1 MKRFLGVVALGA
13 LTACGGQADD
23 SEPVETQTTPLAVA
37 ATSEATPI
45 PASAAKESAEGVE
58 CKKDEDRIFS
68 CNTDG
73 GKRIAVCATAAGKTE
88 YRFGAAKPELVLT
101 GGQYASVAY
110 SGGGEQ
116 QIAFDNDATR
126 YVVFS
131 RMVRTNFT
139 PGEPND
145 AAISDGVIVLRND
158 KVLSVLTCG
167 GPDADPMPVQMALA
181 DQHMKQQDE
190 LFTYET
196 ERADPLRTE

>member
-1 MKRFLGVVALGA
+1 VKHFLGLVALGA
-13 LTACGGQADD
+13 LTACGGQSED
-23 SEPVETQTTPLAVA
+23 SGAAEAKTTPVAVA
-37 ATSEATPI
+37 ATSEATSI
-45 PASAAKESAEGVE
+45 TASAAKESAEGVE

-73 GKRIAVCATAAGKTE
+73 GKRIAVCATPAGKTE

-101 GGQYASVAY
+101 AGQYASVPY

-116 QIAFDNDATR
+116 QIAFDNGATR

-145 AAISDGVIVLRND
+145 PAISDGVIVLRND

-196 ERADPLRTE
+196 ERADPLRTD

>member
-1 MKRFLGVVALGA
+1 MKHFLGLVALGA

-23 SEPVETQTTPLAVA
+23 SGAAEAKTTPVAVA
-37 ATSEATPI
+37 S
-45 PASAAKESAEGVE
+45 ASESAPTPAPEAISSADGVD
-58 CKKDEDRIFS
+58 CQKGEDRIFS
-68 CNTDG
+68 CKTSG
-73 GKRIAVCATAAGKTE
+73 GKRIAVCGTTAGKVE
-88 YRFGAAKPELVLT
+88 YRYGPLNPELILD
-101 GGQYASVAY
+101 GGQYASVGY

-116 QIAFDNDATR
+116 QIAFDNGYVR

-139 PGEPND
+139 PSEPND

-158 KVLSVLTCG
+158 KVLSVLICG
-167 GPDADPMPVQMALA
+167 GADADPMPVQMALA

-196 ERADPLRTE
+196 ERADPLRTD